1 MSTVI
6 KSIEV
11 DVPASTAFREL
22 TRFEDLPRFMRGVV
36 AVQQIDDRRLSWR
49 AQIFG
54 AERVWELEITEI
66 AHEHELAWVSRSGPK
81 NHGALVLES
90 LSPASTRV
98 TMQIHFDPAGFVEG
112 VTDWSD
118 TDAVVAAFADDPAWQ
133 HLHSDIEWDWSA
145 LEFFGIARGFF
156 ELAVVW
162 RELVEVWESYVY
174 EMREY
179 WPAPQPR

>member
-66 AHEHELAWVSRSGPK
+66 AHEHELAWVSHSGPK
-81 NHGALVLES
+81 NHGAVVLES

-112 VTDWSD
+112 VTDYLGVLSRWVERSLRRFKD
-118 TDAVVAAFADDPAWQ
+118 VMEQPYSTLTRLP
-133 HLHSDIEWDWSA
+133 SA
-145 LEFFGIARGFF
+145 E
-156 ELAVVW
+156 
-162 RELVEVWESYVY
+162 ELVGH
-174 EMREY
+174 
-179 WPAPQPR
+179 

>member
-49 AQIFG
+49 AHIFG

-81 NHGALVLES
+81 ACRRLLGRTTSTSMPCVRTES
-90 LSPASTRV
+90 MRQSR
-98 TMQIHFDPAGFVEG
+98 
-112 VTDWSD
+112 
-118 TDAVVAAFADDPAWQ
+118 
-133 HLHSDIEWDWSA
+133 
-145 LEFFGIARGFF
+145 RG
-156 ELAVVW
+156 
-162 RELVEVWESYVY
+162 
-174 EMREY
+174 
-179 WPAPQPR
+179 